1 MSGLLLI
8 IISSPQD
15 VCPDHWGAIDAAW
28 LVVGPMVTEEK
39 RKKEKY
45 IFELSKIYMTCTNE
59 V

>member
-8 IISSPQD
+8 TISSPQD

-28 LVVGPMVTEEK
+28 LVVGPIVTEEK

-45 IFELSKIYMTCTNE
+45 IFELI
-59 V
+59 